1 MLSQAEGWQRRIKR
15 RLTGTALSQTKHYL
29 RQRKKVLS
37 IATLSQGEA
46 ACDSAVSSWRL
57 TGTALR
63 IQLRAIWIQLWI
75 QLRAIWIQ
83 LWIQLRAI
91 WIQLWIQPSA
101 LWYLQVKL
109 RAVWD
114 SAQWWTLGRI
124 NRTLPLYASAWWLVS
139 LTSFRFSYL
148 LANFQ
153 LHCFLPRAMV
163 NMALHV
169 DKLTP
174 FQHVSEAFLEP
185 WVYPPYWL
193 TNKTKSAA
201 VSRQIS
207 NY

>member
-63 IQLRAIWIQLWI
+63 
-75 QLRAIWIQ
+75 
-83 LWIQLRAI
+83 IQLRAI